1 MKITPTVNSFLW
13 GLLGLLALAGV
24 PITLMNPGE
33 LGLIPVFG
41 SVLAAMM
48 LFNLAYRQWK
58 KKVIEVDFFE
68 VAPYM
73 AIGVTIVIVFS
84 LLLKIET

>member
-84 LLLKIET
+84 LLSKIET

>member
-73 AIGVTIVIVFS
+73 AIGAGLVI
-84 LLLKIET
+84 LLLFLSKLTT